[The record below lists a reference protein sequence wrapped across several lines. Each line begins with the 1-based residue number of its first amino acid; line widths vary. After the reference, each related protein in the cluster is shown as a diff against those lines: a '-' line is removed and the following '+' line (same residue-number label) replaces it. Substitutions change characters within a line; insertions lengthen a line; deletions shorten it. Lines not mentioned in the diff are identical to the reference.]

1 MYTFNKFSFQIKL
14 MQNISVYLQELE
26 TDSCLIHPTR
36 TNRLQARNDRWHFPD
51 EDDDG
56 TKQDEIPH
64 DQHSDAGSLEN
75 VTTRTFQLTHL
86 TFFTFFS

>member
-1 MYTFNKFSFQIKL
+1 MAAQFTQQIP
-14 MQNISVYLQELE
+14 IFE
-26 TDSCLIHPTR
+26 R
-36 TNRLQARNDRWHFPD
+36 TVLQARNDRWHFPD

-75 VTTRTFQLTHL
+75 VTAWTFQLTHFA
-86 TFFTFFS
+86 TCVS

>member
-1 MYTFNKFSFQIKL
+1 MKL
-14 MQNISVYLQELE
+14 MQNIGV
-26 TDSCLIHPTR
+26 C
-36 TNRLQARNDRWHFPD
+36 LQARNYRWHFPD

-64 DQHSDAGSLEN
+64 DQHSDAASLEN
-75 VTTRTFQLTHL
+75 VSARMFQLNHL